1 MNAQRIV
8 SNDPQ
13 ETIETAARFARHL
26 KKGDIVLL
34 QGDLGAG
41 KTTFTKGLAK
51 GLGIKINDVNSP
63 TFILM
68 NYYDGK
74 FPVYHFDLY
83 RLTQDKELKTVEMDE
98 YFYGNGVSVIE
109 WPERLG
115 ELAPKEYFQVT
126 LEHRSENQRMI
137 KFSSSG
143 KTYKGRLTKMCLDPK
158 V

>member
-26 KKGDIVLL
+26 KKGDIILL
-34 QGDLGAG
+34 QGELGAG

-51 GLGIKINDVNSP
+51 GLGMKTNEVNSP

-68 NYYDGK
+68 NYYEGK
-74 FPVYHFDLY
+74 LPVYHFDFY
-83 RLTQDKELKTVEMDE
+83 RLTQSKELKTVEMDE

-115 ELAPKEYFQVT
+115 ELLPKEYFQVM
-126 LEHRSENQRMI
+126 LDHQGEHQRGIIFSAAGQAYSKRLKEIVKNI
-137 KFSSSG
+137 K
-143 KTYKGRLTKMCLDPK
+143 
-158 V
+158 